1 MSEAD
6 PRADGDRGT
15 IVYVTSGIFGY
26 LYRFFPI
33 GRALRDR
40 GHHVVVVSPSADAV
54 THAHGEGFEAR
65 HLRRDQES
73 LDGIERSAWPPRWA
87 PLLRRVPGVSLGP
100 RSAARTEW
108 ARRAAI
114 LGDPGELSGL
124 LDDLDPAIVL
134 TEAEEHR
141 AIRVALAAGLD
152 VIVFEDLYSTRP
164 GPDVP
169 FPARSHQIPDGS
181 RRSRV
186 RSRLRWE
193 RFFAA
198 EAVRRRAER
207 WWVDGNDLDSI
218 LGRLGEVAGLAEGP
232 PRRIGRR
239 YLQFYDYLAIPRIRT
254 VAPELTFPG
263 EPQPPTVVGP
273 IVDPDRLMHDVDP
286 GFESRW
292 AEVLRRRNAGARIV
306 YVSLGTFLSGLVDL
320 TRTVIEAAEEVPN
333 TEIIVSVGRD
343 HERWRGIDL
352 GDRVAVFGR
361 VPQMTVLAEA
371 DVVVSTGGLNT
382 GHEALWFGVPVLN
395 LPVAGLDTPGNAA
408 RIAYHGAGRRLVPG
422 GINVDTV
429 RVGIAELLDDPDYR
443 ERARQLSLHLRSR
456 TAVDAAVAVIESAAR

>member
-1 MSEAD
+1 MSDAD
-6 PRADGDRGT
+6 RRADAGSRT

-33 GRALRDR
+33 GRALRAR
-40 GHHVVVVSPSADAV
+40 GHHVVVVSPSAEAV
-54 THAHGEGFEAR
+54 AHARSEGFEAR
-65 HLRRDQES
+65 LLRRDQES
-73 LDGIERSAWPPRWA
+73 LDEIERSGWPARWA
-87 PLLRRVPGVSLGP
+87 PVLRRVPGVSLGP
-100 RSAARTEW
+100 RSAARAEW

-114 LGDPGELSGL
+114 LGAPRELSDL
-124 LDDLDPAIVL
+124 LADVDPAIVL

-141 AIRVALAAGLD
+141 TIRVASAARRE

-181 RRSRV
+181 WRSRV
-186 RSRLRWE
+186 RARARWE

-198 EAVRRRAER
+198 EAVRRSAER

-218 LGRLGEVAGLAEGP
+218 LGRLGEGAGLAEGP
-232 PRRIGRR
+232 PRNIERR
-239 YLQFYDYLAIPRIRT
+239 YLQFYDYRTVPRIRT
-254 VAPELTFPG
+254 VAPELAFPG

-273 IVDPDRLMHDVDP
+273 IVDPDRLVHDVDP

-292 AEVLRRRNAGARIV
+292 AEALRRRSAGERIV
-306 YVSLGTFLSGLVDL
+306 YISLGTFLSGLVDL
-320 TRTVIEAAEEVPN
+320 TRTVIEAAEGVPH

-343 HERWRGIDL
+343 HERWRGVDL
-352 GDRVAVFGR
+352 GDRVSVFGR
-361 VPQMTVLAEA
+361 VPQTVVLADT

-422 GINVDTV
+422 EISVETV
-429 RVGIAELLDDPDYR
+429 RAEIAELLDDPSY
-443 ERARQLSLHLRSR
+443 ASRSR
-456 TAVDAAVAVIESAAR
+456 ELGRCLRTRNAIEAAVAVIESVGR